1 MQAPPKLQHGEGSSV
16 QPLQLRHVASPP
28 QHAVPSATAAFTLDM
43 MHVQMPADTPAQ
55 VPVSVIDSLLNGF

>member
-1 MQAPPKLQHGEGSSV
+1 MQALPRLQHAEESSFH
-16 QPLQLRHVASPP
+16 PLQLQHAASPP
-28 QHAVPSATAAFTLDM
+28 QHGVPSAIAAFTLDM